1 MVAVARPL
9 DQRVGA
15 PLLLAAAAGSL
26 ALALRPAGV
35 PAAVLTTA
43 SVGAI
48 GLVASVAGDAGTPRP
63 TVAAWW
69 LALAVGLV
77 AFVAGRTH
85 GHAAAPG
92 WWMPAALGSAVA
104 AVAEEAFFRRLVY
117 GMLAH
122 RGGATAIAGAALLFA
137 LVHLPAYG
145 VSTMPINL
153 AAGLVLGWQRWA
165 TGGWSVPALTHLAAN
180 MLYYTT

>member
-1 MVAVARPL
+1 MVAAARPL
-9 DQRVGA
+9 DQRMRA

-26 ALALRPAGV
+26 ALALRPTGV
-35 PAAVLTTA
+35 PAAVLIAA

-48 GLVASVAGDAGTPRP
+48 GLVARVPRDPGAPRP

-69 LALAVGLV
+69 LALAVGLA

-85 GHAAAPG
+85 GHAAAPV
-92 WWMPAALGSAVA
+92 WWMPAVLGSAVA

-117 GMLAH
+117 GVLAQ
-122 RGGATAIAGAALLFA
+122 RGVATAIAGAALLFA

-145 VSTMPINL
+145 VSTVPINL
-153 AAGLVLGWQRWA
+153 AAGLLLGWQRWA
-165 TGGWSVPALTHLAAN
+165 AGGWSAPAITHLAAN
-180 MLYYTT
+180 LLHYTI